1 MKVEMIPVGVDKRI
15 LEAVATRLTTVVE
28 DILMLQKVIVVSGLK
43 KE

>member
-1 MKVEMIPVGVDKRI
+1 MIPVGVDKRI